1 MEGDTEE
8 KSQVDTALIESQQPA
23 QNGDATNDTDS
34 EYALITRIQ
43 PVSRMFC
50 NCR

>member
-23 QNGDATNDTDS
+23 QNGDATNATDS

>member
-1 MEGDTEE
+1 MEGDKEE

-23 QNGDATNDTDS
+23 QNDATNGTDS
-34 EYALITRIQ
+34 EYALITCIQ

-50 NCR
+50 KCR